1 VVGRPFADLV
11 HPDDRALVASLE
23 ENVFKGQ
30 QGATEVRLRTVDQD
44 YRWVDVQMRP
54 ETDETG
60 VVASAVANWR
70 DAEAIHEARADLER
84 RAAYDDLTGALRRE
98 GALARLEALG
108 RPTRRT
114 GVQNAV
120 LFCDV
125 DDFKAINDAH
135 GHAVGDE
142 VLRTIYRVIRSIV
155 RDDDAVARFGGD
167 EFLVILTGI
176 RHLEDAGAIAE
187 KIRQAVR
194 DPSNV
199 VAGLATPTVSL
210 GVTLLQDGES
220 ADASIARADQA
231 MYAAKQTGS
240 DAVVCL
246 DPPGE
251 NDHPSAGPPD
261 PSERTGPITG

>member
-1 VVGRPFADLV
+1 
-11 HPDDRALVASLE
+11 
-23 ENVFKGQ
+23 
-30 QGATEVRLRTVDQD
+30 
-44 YRWVDVQMRP
+44 MRP
-54 ETDETG
+54 ETDQTG
-60 VVASAVANWR
+60 VVASAVATWR

-114 GVQNAV
+114 GLQNAV
-120 LFCDV
+120 LFCDA
-125 DDFKAINDAH
+125 DDFKAINDGH

-142 VLRTIYRVIRSIV
+142 VLRTIYRLIRSIV
-155 RDDDAVARFGGD
+155 RDDDTVARFGGD

-176 RHLEDAGAIAE
+176 RHLEDAGAVAE

-194 DPSNV
+194 DPINA
-199 VAGLATPTVSL
+199 VAGEVIPTVSF
-210 GVTLLQDGES
+210 GVTLVQAGES
-220 ADASIARADQA
+220 ADAAIARADQA

-246 DPPGE
+246 
-251 NDHPSAGPPD
+251 
-261 PSERTGPITG
+261 